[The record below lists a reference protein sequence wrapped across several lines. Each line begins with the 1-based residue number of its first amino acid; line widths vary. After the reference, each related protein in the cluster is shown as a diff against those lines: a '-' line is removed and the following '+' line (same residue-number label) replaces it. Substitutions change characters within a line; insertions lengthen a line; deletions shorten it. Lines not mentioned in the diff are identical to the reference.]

1 MARNKRQHYLGQSY
15 LKGFADRQ
23 RKDAIWQF
31 RKTTNEIRLRGIHK
45 VAQIPYY
52 YSTEDQSG
60 NRDHSIERWFA
71 TVESWWPSL
80 IEKINSN
87 SRRYP
92 SGTKRMRISDQ
103 DRVRILQFMLIH
115 LLRVPRYMEWMRR
128 YVQEYHPRRSNLTE
142 REIRNLRVMGL
153 EHTHD
158 SMVKQW
164 VGFLDPR
171 ELTIEAVPAGS
182 RVSLFTCD
190 NPVIVSNPDGADGIA
205 YDTTHVLFPV
215 SRRLFIRWAGP
226 RTMQDAIMVKVHHER
241 EFIDGFNR
249 HLIEAATDEVYSSNP
264 HHLHDVLSDMDVNP
278 ILRHPTG

>member
-23 RKDAIWQF
+23 RRDAIWQF
-31 RKTTNEIRLRGIHK
+31 RKSTNEIRLRGIHN

-52 YSTEDQSG
+52 YSTEDPSG

-71 TVESWWPSL
+71 TIESWWPSL
-80 IEKINSN
+80 LEKISSN
-87 SRRYP
+87 RESVSVRNKALRV
-92 SGTKRMRISDQ
+92 SDQ
-103 DRVRILQFMLIH
+103 DRVRILQFVLIH
-115 LLRVPRYMEWMRR
+115 LLRVPRNMENMRR
-128 YVQEYHPRRSNLTE
+128 YVEENHPRRSNLSG
-142 REIRNLRVMGL
+142 REVRNLRVKGL

-158 SMVKQW
+158 FMVKQW
-164 VGFLDPR
+164 VEFLDAR

-226 RTMQDAIMVKVHHER
+226 RTMRDAIVVKVHHDR

-249 HLIEAATDEVYSSNP
+249 HLIETATDEAYSSNP
-264 HHLHDVLSDMDVNP
+264 HHLHDVLSDMGVKTT
-278 ILRHPTG
+278 LRHPTG

>member
-31 RKTTNEIRLRGIHK
+31 RGSTNEIRLRGIHK

-60 NRDHSIERWFA
+60 NLDHSIECWFA
-71 TVESWWPSL
+71 TIESWYPSL
-80 IEKINSN
+80 LEKISSN
-87 SRRYP
+87 LKSVSAP
-92 SGTKRMRISDQ
+92 TKALRISNQ
-103 DRVRILQFMLIH
+103 DRVRILQYMLIH

-128 YVQEYHPRRSNLTE
+128 YVQEHHPRRSNLTE
-142 REIRNLRVMGL
+142 REIRNLRVIGL

-158 SMVKQW
+158 FMVKQW
-164 VGFLDPR
+164 VEFLDAR
-171 ELTIEAVPAGS
+171 GLTIEAVPAGS

-190 NPVIVSNPDGADGIA
+190 NPVIVSNPDGTDGIA

-226 RTMQDAIMVKVHHER
+226 RTMRDAIVVKVHHDR

-249 HLIEAATDEVYSSNP
+249 YLIETATDEVYCSNP
-264 HHLHDVLSDMDVNP
+264 HHLHDVLIDMGVNP
-278 ILRHPTG
+278 TLRHPTG

>member
-15 LKGFADRQ
+15 LRGFADRQ

-31 RKTTNEIRLRGIHK
+31 RKSTNEIRLRGIHK

-71 TVESWWPSL
+71 TIESWWPSL

-87 SRRYP
+87 SSRYP
-92 SGTKRMRISDQ
+92 SGTRRMRISDQ

-142 REIRNLRVMGL
+142 RETRNLRVMGL

-158 SMVKQW
+158 FMVKQW
-164 VGFLDPR
+164 IGFLDAR
-171 ELTIEAVPAGS
+171 ELTTEAVPAGS
-182 RVSLFTCD
+182 RISLFTCD
-190 NPVIVSNPDGADGIA
+190 NPVIISNPDGADGIA

-226 RTMQDAIMVKVHHER
+226 RTMQDAIMVKVHHDR
-241 EFIDGFNR
+241 ELVDGLNR
-249 HLIEAATDEVYSSNP
+249 HLIMTATDEVYSSNP
-264 HHLHDVLSDMDVNP
+264 HHVNNVLSDMGVKP
-278 ILRHPTG
+278 TLRCPTG